1 MSFFQ
6 RMLASVGI
14 GAAKVDTRLETPR
27 LRPGDEVRG
36 TVFIRGGS
44 VEQRIDGIYL
54 QLMTRYIVEKD
65 DHKIPQT
72 AIIGKFRITE
82 PLVVRPNETIDLPF
96 SFVLPLDTPTT
107 RGGTPVWLKTGLDI
121 DNAVDPTDHD
131 HIEVDPHPYA
141 QAVLD
146 AVQSLGFRLRKAQC
160 EYASR
165 LGGRL
170 PFVQEFEFA
179 PPPIAAAWKNSNSCF
194 SCGRRAS
201 TCGWKSTGGR
211 EAYSACSSR
220 RWSSTSVCS
229 DCRSMKPSCAIRG
242 RLPTDCGA
250 QSMHICDKEKSRS
263 PRLFSALPADPNN
276 PRRPRIIRC
285 LPAAHTRRTRC
296 PPADGKTFRPPA
308 TAALR
313 AQTARGFRRNETR
326 CP

>member
-72 AIIGKFRITE
+72 GIIGKFRITE
-82 PLVVRPNETIDLPF
+82 PLVVRPGETIDLPF

-179 PPPIAAAWKNSNSCF
+179 PPP
-194 SCGRRAS
+194 
-201 TCGWKSTGGR
+201 
-211 EAYSACSSR
+211 AY
-220 RWSSTSVCS
+220 
-229 DCRSMKPSCAIRG
+229 RG
-242 RLPTDCGA
+242 RLEELELVFFLRPTGVDVWLEIDRRARGLLG
-250 QSMHICDKEKSRS
+250 MLE
-263 PRLFSALPADPNN
+263 SALELDERMQRLSFDEAELRDP
-276 PRRPRIIRC
+276 RTV
-285 LPAAHTRRTRC
+285 AHR
-296 PPADGKTFRPPA
+296 
-308 TAALR
+308 LR
-313 AQTARGFRRNETR
+313 SAIDAHMR
-326 CP
+326 